1 MAAEEILQLH
11 FKWAH
16 PGRSAVDASVGASL
30 WRKCIKGV
38 MGGKT
43 RVLVTHA
50 LQYLPE
56 VDQPRA

>member
-1 MAAEEILQLH
+1 MGA
-11 FKWAH
+11 
-16 PGRSAVDASVGASL
+16 PRSAVDASVGANL

-56 VDQPRA
+56 VD